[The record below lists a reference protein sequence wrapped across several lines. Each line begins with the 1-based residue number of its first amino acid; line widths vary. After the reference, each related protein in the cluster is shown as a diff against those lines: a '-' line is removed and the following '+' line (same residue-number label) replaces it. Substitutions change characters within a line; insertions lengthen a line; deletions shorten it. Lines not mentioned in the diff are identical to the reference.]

1 MCEEIFFIILLE
13 SMPHTNS
20 QIDQFCCMAAII
32 AAVVLLTM
40 GFAEMTTFMRIQNS
54 GTCGRASK
62 LSNPKET
69 AASAKYVHAGS
80 EPTAKANSMVD
91 AYEEWMN
98 TKYDENAYKGMEQN
112 EEELKKQFSWFANSE
127 GYPEVEK
134 HAFTPPSKEEI
145 LASHGQRPISLSTQ
159 MDSPTNSKSIG
170 NITDIR
176 STLNPLPKPLIDC
189 SGGVIFGGSDLYA
202 EAVKEQIESSACKK

>member
-1 MCEEIFFIILLE
+1 
-13 SMPHTNS
+13 
-20 QIDQFCCMAAII
+20 MAAII

-40 GFAEMTTFMRIQNS
+40 GFAEMTTFMRIQSS
-54 GTCGRASK
+54 GTCGRAAK
-62 LSNPKET
+62 LSNPKE
-69 AASAKYVHAGS
+69 AKASAKYAHAGS
-80 EPTAKANSMVD
+80 QPTAKANSMVD
-91 AYEEWMN
+91 AEEEWMN

-112 EEELKKQFSWFANSE
+112 EEELSKQFAWFANSE
-127 GYPEVEK
+127 GYPDVEK

-176 STLNPLPKPLIDC
+176 STLNPLPKPPIDC

-202 EAVKEQIESSACKK
+202 EAVKEQVESSACRK

>member
-1 MCEEIFFIILLE
+1 
-13 SMPHTNS
+13 
-20 QIDQFCCMAAII
+20 MAAII

-62 LSNPKET
+62 LSSPKET
-69 AASAKYVHAGS
+69 ENATSAKYVHAGHQ
-80 EPTAKANSMVD
+80 PTAKSNGMVD
-91 AYEEWMN
+91 ADEQWMN

-112 EEELKKQFSWFANSE
+112 EEELKKQFIWFANSE

-176 STLNPLPKPLIDC
+176 STLNPLPKPPIDC

-202 EAVKEQIESSACKK
+202 EAVKEQVDSSACKK